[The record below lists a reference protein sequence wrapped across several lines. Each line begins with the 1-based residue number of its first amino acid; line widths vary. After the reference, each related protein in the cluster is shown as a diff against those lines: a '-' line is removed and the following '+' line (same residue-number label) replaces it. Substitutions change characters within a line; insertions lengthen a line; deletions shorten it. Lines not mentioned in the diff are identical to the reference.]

1 MTPLAQ
7 AIRAVDSGQSQPTDF
22 YRLFLKTELLVP
34 VDDAT
39 MERSQSGEL
48 GAEDDISILVL
59 EGDDGPTVP
68 LFDAPAKLN
77 EWAGQEMPFMA
88 LTGEVLLEVLDA
100 DLQIALNPN
109 SSPSKLID
117 IDEIAALRAWLAQSP
132 EFSQAQD
139 GPVRVTAV
147 TDLDPELDSTLKDA
161 LRRQETVKR
170 AYLLAAV
177 GEGEEEDD
185 AHLLIMLDSDG
196 SEDAFREAAGAVGRA
211 IQPYFDEE
219 EYFELMRFEAGDS
232 VSDAVRAGEIAP
244 YFTR

>member
-7 AIRAVDSGQSQPTDF
+7 AIRAVDSGRSEPTDF
-22 YRLFLKTELLVP
+22 YRLFLTTELLVP

-48 GAEDDISILVL
+48 GPEDDISILVL
-59 EGDDGPTVP
+59 EGDEGPMVP
-68 LFDAPAKLN
+68 LFDSATKLN

-109 SSPSKLID
+109 TDHSKLLD
-117 IDEIAALRAWLAQSP
+117 IDEIATLREWMAQSF
-132 EFSQAQD
+132 EDAELSG

-147 TDLDPELDSTLKDA
+147 TEIDPELDATLS
-161 LRRQETVKR
+161 R
-170 AYLLAAV
+170 AINGQAAIKQAFLLAAV
-177 GEGEEEDD
+177 GEDEEEDD
-185 AHLLIMLDSDG
+185 AHLLILLDAEGGD
-196 SEDAFREAAGAVGRA
+196 DAFRAAAQAVGRA
-211 IQPYFDEE
+211 IQPFFDEN

-232 VSDAVRAGEIAP
+232 VSDAVTAGEIEP
-244 YFTR
+244 YYVR